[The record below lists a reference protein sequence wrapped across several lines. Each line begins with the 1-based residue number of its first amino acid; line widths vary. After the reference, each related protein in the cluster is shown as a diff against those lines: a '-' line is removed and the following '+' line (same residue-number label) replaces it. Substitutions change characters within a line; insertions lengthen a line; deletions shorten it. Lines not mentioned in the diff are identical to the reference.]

1 MAVAFPPRGQ
11 TGFPTHLLIHP
22 PVRIYYSGISS
33 LKQAPESLIPE
44 LKPHVMLSFLDI
56 QTRKG
61 RVIDRVKVNYLNRQ
75 NKSTK
80 SSKNANRQ
88 A

>member
-1 MAVAFPPRGQ
+1 M
-11 TGFPTHLLIHP
+11 
-22 PVRIYYSGISS
+22 RIYYSGISS

>member
-1 MAVAFPPRGQ
+1 M
-11 TGFPTHLLIHP
+11 
-22 PVRIYYSGISS
+22 RIYYSGISS

-61 RVIDRVKVNYLNRQ
+61 RVIDRVKVNYQNRKN
-75 NKSTK
+75 NKRT
-80 SSKNANRQ
+80 SKNANRQ
-88 A
+88 SR